1 MNLQIDM
8 TTQFISLLVI
18 IAVLVIDFVIN
29 GRKKAIDETQKRIE
43 GNEGLKKFNLFEYLL
58 LRKKNVVVFILFV
71 FLSKPILHTSF
82 FSNTKEAVNYDKKII
97 ANKMSKD
104 FYLLDN
110 EQKLISSIRDTVL
123 RYDELGDQAYYDKAF
138 TIKGE
143 KYIYDLNGETSS
155 IFYYP
160 LETMP
165 LSFNE
170 HLELMFKS
178 KLWIFLVSLGT
189 MSIIVFLFNDKIKAR

>member
-29 GRKKAIDETQKRIE
+29 GRKKTIDETQKRIE

-82 FSNTKEAVNYDKKII
+82 FPDTKEAVNFDRKVIEGEG
-97 ANKMSKD
+97 MED
-104 FYLLDN
+104 FYIKDEAGN
-110 EQKLISSIRDTVL
+110 FIPNDGSGIR
-123 RYDELGDQAYYDKAF
+123 RYLSYHVPDGNAYTK
-138 TIKGE
+138 KGE
-143 KYIYDLNGETSS
+143 KYRIEMIGTDAWNY
-155 IFYYP
+155 FYHP

-189 MSIIVFLFNDKIKAR
+189 MGVIVFLFNDKIKAR